1 MSEWKS
7 HAATVD
13 RCEGGYCSA
22 GRWRGCVGCEGMDD
36 PLPYILKGTF
46 MITWV
51 DSLSLDGMNCVGS
64 SMREHATHPAGM
76 V

>member
-13 RCEGGYCSA
+13 RCEGGCCSA
-22 GRWRGCVGCEGMDD
+22 GRWRGCVGCEGIDG
-36 PLPYILKGTF
+36 PLLYILIGTF
-46 MITWV
+46 IFSWCDLFLM
-51 DSLSLDGMNCVGS
+51 DGMNFVGS